1 MMNSFDTLPCATVA
15 DMPRQG
21 SLARSKFFA
30 FVALS
35 TSLLIAVPAAR
46 AGSYDFS
53 FSGGGLSGSG
63 IITYSNAVVAGVPGA
78 YQVTGISG
86 TFSDAIAGFSGAITG
101 VLSTSL
107 PSGINSD
114 GTFLPPA
121 VAADGTGFS
130 YDNLFYPSGNS
141 PAVCPPPGPGDP
153 EPPYPFGG
161 GFLDIYGLLFTVQG
175 GYDVDLWS
183 NGNIPGGLTYGAGDS
198 RNGTVLNT
206 HGEPFSGTSV
216 DLVASPEPSS
226 WLLLGTGLGGLLI
239 VLKRKVRAWTVP
251 EA

>member
-1 MMNSFDTLPCATVA
+1 MNSFGRLPFATVA
-15 DMPRQG
+15 DMPCRG
-21 SLARSKFFA
+21 SFTRSKFLAFA
-30 FVALS
+30 ALS
-35 TSLLIAVPAAR
+35 ASLVAVPAAR
-46 AGSYDFS
+46 ASSYDFS
-53 FSGGGLSGSG
+53 FSGGGLNGSG
-63 IITYSNAVVAGVPGA
+63 VITYSNTVVPGVPGA
-78 YQVTGISG
+78 YQITGVTG
-86 TFSDAIAGFSGAITG
+86 TFSDTIANFSGAITG

-107 PSGINSD
+107 PSPINSD

-161 GFLDIYGLLFTVQG
+161 GYLDIYGLLFTVQG

-198 RNGTVLNT
+198 LNGNVLNT
-206 HGEPFSGTSV
+206 FGEPFSGTSV
-216 DLVASPEPSS
+216 DLTVSPEPSS
-226 WLLLGTGLGGLLI
+226 WLLLGTGMAGLLGA
-239 VLKRKVRAWTVP
+239 LKRKVRMV
-251 EA
+251 